1 LAYNELTEKPDL
13 MSRVMNVQLANIFG
27 PEHWMLI
34 ALVALLLFGRRLP
47 EVWKSIGGTN
57 ADLKIVLGIGI
68 AFVLFVYL
76 FVRHN

>member
-1 LAYNELTEKPDL
+1 
-13 MSRVMNVQLANIFG
+13 
-27 PEHWMLI
+27 MLI

-47 EVWKSIGGTN
+47 EVWKSIGGTK

-68 AFVLFVYL
+68 ASVLFVYL